1 MNGLPSFNTSASST
15 SFYGFSEES
24 ILSSHS
30 TLWTVKINQGSCTI
44 DIKEGV
50 LNCLKYQLD
59 KHYGNATDS
68 GGNGL
73 IYKTNF
79 SSDDG
84 TSIITLTLYISTH
97 KLLVQGATHK
107 LWVENNLFSIGSE
120 ILCSRDLSLQKFDFS
135 ASINSVSKLS
145 SLLENDSPSV
155 QLLPQDTS
163 DQYVQTAGTSFCDQ
177 GVQACPSYHEHNG
190 SSRSQG
196 TQTDHTL
203 LYTDQEIQTESH
215 QVPLLVG
222 QVTQTVLVS
231 STPPTNCKST
241 VANKCN
247 DFDQSDISPDG
258 IIKYEHIQLAPK
270 ERSCND
276 TYTVPTRNSFAAL
289 SVEPC
294 YEDISENPLQ
304 ASECLPMKRVKSPA
318 VSDISVKPAFNPSSH
333 STPSTHSGTER
344 RSPNPTS
351 PPKSVYKVLIIGDSI
366 PKHLNGRR
374 MSRRLKVL
382 NRCLPGS
389 NLANWIKFAPVLIE
403 EEKPSAVIIRCGTN
417 DINKIS
423 PSHIASLMDELCM
436 KIQFCDPSIQISIS
450 GLTPRLSSQANGEVL
465 FINSKLAQICS
476 KHELY
481 YISNNNLSPTHLSRD
496 GIHLNRRGITGLARN
511 FIAFL
516 RTLHP
521 NSFLFNVPNQRR
533 QHTVMSQH
541 PAHFTKYQRPTQSLN
556 RESPE
561 WKNWIEFVKVL

>member
-1 MNGLPSFNTSASST
+1 MATPPVRGGPRRNYSNGHIGTRYHPEDIPRMKLDLELGTVLTRFYARKRPEKRSYEVEFESRQVLWRRQAGRTEGAISIKSIKEIRKGTNFKHFERWPDEVKKIDSDLAFII
-15 SFYGFSEES
+15 FYGSEFR
-24 ILSSHS
+24 
-30 TLWTVKINQGSCTI
+30 
-44 DIKEGV
+44 
-50 LNCLKYQLD
+50 LK
-59 KHYGNATDS
+59 S
-68 GGNGL
+68 M
-73 IYKTNF
+73 
-79 SSDDG
+79 S
-84 TSIITLTLYISTH
+84 
-97 KLLVQGATHK
+97 V
-107 LWVENNLFSIGSE
+107 V
-120 ILCSRDLSLQKFDFS
+120 
-135 ASINSVSKLS
+135 VSKLS

-155 QLLPQDTS
+155 QLLPHDTS

-231 STPPTNCKST
+231 STPPTKCKST

-247 DFDQSDISPDG
+247 DFDQSDFSPDG

-304 ASECLPMKRVKSPA
+304 ASECLPMKRVKSTA

-351 PPKSVYKVLIIGDSI
+351 PPKTVYKVLIIGDSI

-403 EEKPSAVIIRCGTN
+403 EEKPSAVIIHCGTN

-516 RTLHP
+516 RTLHS

-541 PAHFTKYQRPTQSLN
+541 PAHFTKYQGPTQSLN